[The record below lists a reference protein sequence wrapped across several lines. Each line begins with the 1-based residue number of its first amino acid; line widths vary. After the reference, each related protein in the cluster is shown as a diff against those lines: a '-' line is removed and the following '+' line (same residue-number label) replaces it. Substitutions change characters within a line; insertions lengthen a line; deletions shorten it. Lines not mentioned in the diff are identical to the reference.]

1 MLGNL
6 TFGGIISNS
15 CKIIMPSLLGALK
28 KSCNDLLAQNPSSQA
43 VQPSHI
49 LLALKALS
57 TGALEMNDTDFE
69 LLENYLKDSDK
80 SKDSGKNFFRM
91 LKSCINPVII
101 IFLIHQVQEF
111 LKL

>member
-1 MLGNL
+1 
-6 TFGGIISNS
+6 
-15 CKIIMPSLLGALK
+15 MPSLLGALK

-69 LLENYLKDSDK
+69 LLESYLKDSDK
-80 SKDSGKNFFRM
+80 LKDSGKIFFSHFFRM
-91 LKSCINPVII
+91 LHVDRMI
-101 IFLIHQVQEF
+101 
-111 LKL
+111 

>member
-6 TFGGIISNS
+6 TFGGIISTS

-28 KSCNDLLAQNPSSQA
+28 KTSSDLLAQNPISQA
-43 VQPSHI
+43 IQPSHI

-69 LLENYLKDSDK
+69 LLESYLKDSDK
-80 SKDSGKNFFRM
+80 LKDS
-91 LKSCINPVII
+91 S
-101 IFLIHQVQEF
+101 ES
-111 LKL
+111 